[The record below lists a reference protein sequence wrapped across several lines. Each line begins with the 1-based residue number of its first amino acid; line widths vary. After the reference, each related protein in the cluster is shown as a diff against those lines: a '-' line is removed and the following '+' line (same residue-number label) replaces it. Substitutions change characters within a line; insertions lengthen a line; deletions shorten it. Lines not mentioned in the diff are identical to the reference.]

1 MLSPME
7 SRGIIYL
14 NAAEMAKQ
22 FISDTIVNNIQN
34 PTFHFQAILERDRAF
49 DPSVQ
54 HSAWAD

>member
-1 MLSPME
+1 ME
-7 SRGIIYL
+7 SRGIVYW
-14 NAAEMAKQ
+14 NAADMAKQ